1 MDIVVVG
8 GGNIGYHLARSLLSE
23 GHEVLVIEKD
33 AQKCERISEDLGSIT
48 LRGDGCEV
56 ATLETAG
63 AGRAD
68 MLVAVT
74 GDDED
79 NLVSCQVAR
88 HRFQVKRTVARVA
101 NPKLVPIFQRLG
113 VDCVVS
119 STMLIMEHIEHDI
132 PTHSLVHLLTI
143 ADAQMEIVE
152 VRIPPKSAAVGRKV
166 KDLSLPSGT
175 TLSLLIR
182 RQQRP
187 QIPTPETV
195 LQAGDQV
202 VAVTLPE
209 LEEALKLALTETA
222 G

>member
-1 MDIVVVG
+1 MYIVLVG
-8 GGNIGYHLARSLLSE
+8 GGNVGYHLARSLLSE

-33 AQKCERISEDLGSIT
+33 AQTCERIGEELGSVT

-68 MLVAVT
+68 IFVAVT
-74 GDDED
+74 DHDED

-88 HRFQVKRTVARVA
+88 HRFEVKRTVARVA
-101 NPKLVPIFQRLG
+101 NPKLVPIFHRLG

-119 STMLIMEHIEHDI
+119 STMLIMEHVEQEI
-132 PTHSLVHLLTI
+132 PTHPLMHLLTL
-143 ADAQMEIVE
+143 AEAELEIVE
-152 VRIPPKSAAVGRKV
+152 VRIPPKSAAVGRMV
-166 KDLSLPSGT
+166 KDLSLPAGS

-187 QIPTPETV
+187 QIPTGDTV

-202 VAVTLPE
+202 VAVTRPE
-209 LEEALKLALTETA
+209 LEEALKQVLTEGTR
-222 G
+222 

>member
-1 MDIVVVG
+1 MYIVVVG
-8 GGNIGYHLARSLLSE
+8 GGRIGYHLARSLLSE

-33 AQKCERISEDLGSIT
+33 ARKCERIGEELGSVT

-63 AGRAD
+63 VARAD
-68 MLVAVT
+68 VLVAVT
-74 GDDED
+74 DHDED

-88 HRFQVKRTVARVA
+88 HRFEVKRTIARVA
-101 NPKLVPIFQRLG
+101 NPKLVPIFERLG

-119 STMLIMEHIEHDI
+119 STIIIMEHIEQEL
-132 PTHSLVHLLTI
+132 PTHPLMHLLTLT
-143 ADAQMEIVE
+143 DAQLEIVE
-152 VRIPPKSAAVGRKV
+152 VRIPPKSAVVGRSV
-166 KDLSLPSGT
+166 KELALPAGT

-202 VAVTLPE
+202 VAVTRPE
-209 LEEALKLALTETA
+209 LEEALKLVLTE
-222 G
+222 GKG

>member
-1 MDIVVVG
+1 MYIVVVG

-74 GDDED
+74 DHDED

-101 NPKLVPIFQRLG
+101 NPKLVPVFQRLG

-119 STMLIMEHIEHDI
+119 STMLILEHIEQEV
-132 PTHSLVHLLTI
+132 PTHPLVHLL
-143 ADAQMEIVE
+143 
-152 VRIPPKSAAVGRKV
+152 S
-166 KDLSLPSGT
+166 LSESN
-175 TLSLLIR
+175 
-182 RQQRP
+182 
-187 QIPTPETV
+187 
-195 LQAGDQV
+195 
-202 VAVTLPE
+202 
-209 LEEALKLALTETA
+209 LE
-222 G
+222 

>member
-1 MDIVVVG
+1 MYIVVVG
-8 GGNIGYHLARSLLSE
+8 GGNVGYHLARSLLSE

-33 AQKCERISEDLGSIT
+33 AQTCERIGEELGSVT

-68 MLVAVT
+68 IFVAVT
-74 GDDED
+74 DHDED

-88 HRFQVKRTVARVA
+88 HRFEVKRTVARVA
-101 NPKLVPIFQRLG
+101 NPKLVPIFHRLG

-119 STMLIMEHIEHDI
+119 STMLIMEHIEQEI
-132 PTHSLVHLLTI
+132 PTHPLMHLLTLTE
-143 ADAQMEIVE
+143 AELEIVE
-152 VRIPPKSAAVGRKV
+152 VRIPPKSAAVGRMV
-166 KDLSLPSGT
+166 KDLSLPAGAT
-175 TLSLLIR
+175 ISLLIR

-187 QIPTPETV
+187 QIPTGDTV

-202 VAVTLPE
+202 VAVTRPDM
-209 LEEALKLALTETA
+209 EEALKQVLTE
-222 G
+222 GSR